1 MPLPGR
7 KNNFQSTNLI
17 SPLSKDVKFMGRN
30 VAEYVFM
37 FLLMG
42 AVGLVFYDISTSMT
56 DQGIARG
63 DAYQMLLLTQ
73 QHFDPSDNLCWFI
86 NFPKCVH

>member
-1 MPLPGR
+1 
-7 KNNFQSTNLI
+7 
-17 SPLSKDVKFMGRN
+17 MGRN

-63 DAYQMLLLTQ
+63 DATKCRCLPSNT
-73 QHFDPSDNLCWFI
+73 FDPSDNLCWFI